1 VKVIPSALAA
11 HYAQGSTTV
20 AYGLIITRAS
30 DGVVLGFTSCDK
42 DATVLGVLLKSDP
55 GVEVTSLVGS
65 SGLEVGNL
73 ELSTLNDGSVF
84 QKKDIFG
91 GLWRNAAYQIFR
103 YNFESPADGVEY
115 LTTGTLGE
123 IRVSVNKLVIELRDL
138 RQYIQQDVGSVSQ
151 KTCRYRFG
159 DAKCTMDITAPPL
172 RVTGTVTSV
181 ENATSVF
188 TSSARTEAA
197 DFFGEGIVK
206 FTSGLNA
213 GMSFKVKNFASGQF
227 TLTLFTF
234 APIQAGD
241 GYIAIAGCRMRFEE
255 DCRDKYGNEL
265 NFGGEPHRRGVNVLT
280 AAP

>member
-1 VKVIPSALAA
+1 MKVIPSALAT

-20 AYGLIITRAS
+20 AYGLIITRAT
-30 DGVVLGFTSCDK
+30 DGVVLGFTSSDK
-42 DATVLGVLLKSDP
+42 DASVLGVPLKSDP

-65 SGLEVGNL
+65 SGPEVGNL
-73 ELSTLNDGSVF
+73 ELGTLNDGSIF
-84 QKKDIFG
+84 KKKDIFG
-91 GLWRNAAYQIFR
+91 GLWRNAAYKIFR

-123 IRVSVNKLVIELRDL
+123 IRVSVGKLVIELRDL
-138 RQYIQQDVGSVSQ
+138 RQYLQQDVGNVTQ

-159 DAKCTMDITAPPL
+159 DAKCGMDITAPPL
-172 RVTGTVTSV
+172 NVTGTVTSV
-181 ENATSVF
+181 QNPSRVF

-197 DFFGEGIVK
+197 DFFAEGLIK

-213 GMSFKVKNFASGQF
+213 GMDFKVKDFSAGQF
-227 TLTLFTF
+227 TLVLFCF
-234 APIQAGD
+234 APIQVGD
-241 GYIAIAGCRMRFEE
+241 AYTAIAGCRLRFEE